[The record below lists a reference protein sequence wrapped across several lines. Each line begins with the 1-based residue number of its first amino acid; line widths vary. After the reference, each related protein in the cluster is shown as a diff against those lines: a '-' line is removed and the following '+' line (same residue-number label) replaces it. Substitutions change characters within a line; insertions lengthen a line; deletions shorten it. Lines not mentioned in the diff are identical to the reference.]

1 MSDLF
6 KYLLAFVVGGLTV
19 TLATVAAEKAGSKIG
34 GLIGGLPTMVAISLF
49 FIGLV
54 QTPRAAAEA
63 TNVIP
68 LTMGFNGVFLV
79 MYAVLAKRGA
89 CFGLAGAFLAWTVL
103 SSVVLLLRVQ
113 SFSFSLLV
121 FILLLGLCFFI
132 FEKKLKLSSGGTWR
146 TRYTPS
152 QIAARGVFS
161 GTVVTLAVFLSKLGG
176 PIWGGIFAPF
186 PVVYLSTLVIMAKS
200 KGVES
205 SRQIAKSLLVSGMI
219 NVVVYAAAVRF
230 FYTSLGLA
238 VGTVLALAIS
248 AVSAYGTYVFMR
260 ERMT

>member
-1 MSDLF
+1 MSDFF
-6 KYLLAFVVGGLTV
+6 KYLLAFGVGGFMV
-19 TLATVAAEKAGSKIG
+19 TLVTVAAEKAGSKIG

-79 MYAVLAKRGA
+79 VYAALAKWGA
-89 CFGLAGAFLAWTVL
+89 WFGLAGAFLAWAIL
-103 SSVVLLLRVQ
+103 SSIVLLLDIQ
-113 SFSFSLLV
+113 SFPFSLLV
-121 FILLLGLCFFI
+121 FILLLGLCFFTI
-132 FEKKLKLSSGGTWR
+132 EKKLNLSSSGQLN

-152 QIAARGVFS
+152 QIAARAVFS
-161 GTVVTLAVFLSKLGG
+161 GSVVALAVFLSKLGG

-186 PVVYLSTLVIMAKS
+186 PAVYLSTLIIMAKS

-205 SRQIAKSLLVSGMI
+205 SRKITKSLLVSGMI
-219 NVVVYAAAVRF
+219 NVVAYAAAVRF
-230 FYTSLGLA
+230 FYISFGLA
-238 VGTVLALAIS
+238 VGTMMALAIS